1 MNKIYIYL
9 LSIVALTACSSE
21 LHYDMPD
28 NYSNNI
34 RFTVGDVVA
43 DTPASRA
50 TDDHKHTP
58 YDKDIHADNL
68 CVFGYHTDITEKNA
82 IFDNVFLTGVETNA
96 NVIWKTNEYW
106 ENYSQYTNFNFLA
119 YMTEGA
125 AIAGATVTSPATNKY
140 KLSVPCTLDA
150 PVISTGYNSLL
161 LCHAP
166 LTKHTASFTDSL
178 KFLMDQTLTG
188 FSLWFKLGNKMD
200 NIRDFKITKITLSGS
215 YYTSGKATKT
225 YTLNTSTGAEVQAYV
240 WTSEDVKWE
249 NLGELQT
256 IDYEVKGTNWPAN
269 YSLTINK
276 SATEFIKWGSGAI
289 DLTPYDGKEP
299 ISNGA
304 FYAIP
309 SSTFN
314 PTITVTYDVIVDND
328 DPTTDD
334 NPTITRKDVVSTIE
348 LSKTNFSNYTTGIPG
363 YVHPIKI
370 QIVPS
375 YLYVLADDDQT
386 NGILIVTK

>member
-50 TDDHKHTP
+50 TNHNHIEYNKAD
-58 YDKDIHADNL
+58 HADNL
-68 CVFGYHTDITEKNA
+68 CVFGYHTDITNDNA
-82 IFDNVFLTGVETNA
+82 IFDNVFLEGSVDTDA
-96 NVIWKTNEYW
+96 KAIWKTTEYW

-125 AIAGATVTSPATNKY
+125 AAIAGATVTSPATNQY
-140 KLSVPCTLDA
+140 KLSVPCTLTA
-150 PVISTGYNSLL
+150 PVISTGDNSLL
-161 LCHAP
+161 LCHEP
-166 LTKHTASFTDSL
+166 LTKHTASFTDPL
-178 KFLMDQTLTG
+178 KFVMDQTLTG

-200 NIRDFKITKITLSGS
+200 NIRDFQIKKITLSGS
-215 YYTSGKATKT
+215 YPKSGTATKT
-225 YTLNTSTGAEVQAYV
+225 YTLNTLTGA
-240 WTSEDVKWE
+240 WTSDDVVWE
-249 NLGELQT
+249 NLGSSVAIT
-256 IDYEVKGTNWPAN
+256 KKDSSDPYEVTTAAGTP
-269 YSLTINK
+269 LTINK
-276 SATEFIKWGSGAI
+276 SATDFIKWGNPA
-289 DLTPYDGKEP
+289 K
-299 ISNGA
+299 ISDGA

-328 DPTTDD
+328 GPTTDG
-334 NPTITRKDVVSTIE
+334 NQSTITRKGVVSNIQ
-348 LSKTNFSNYTTGIPG
+348 LINTNFGNYTTGIPG
-363 YVHPIKI
+363 FVHPIKI